1 MLKRCLSP
9 LTLVNQVAL
18 IVLLS
23 TAIGLAGM
31 AVSGWL
37 VQGVQGSAH
46 AINKAGS
53 LRMQSYR
60 LLAAVP
66 LSEKDKPLI
75 KEMEQTAFSAELT
88 RAAERDGQ
96 LAQLQGLQDY
106 WRNELIPALM
116 RAQNRETVSADV
128 SQFVAGLDQLVSGF
142 DRTTEMRIETVVLVH
157 RVMAVFMALLLVFTI
172 IWLRARL
179 LQPWRQLLAMAS
191 AVSHRDFTQRANI
204 SGRNEMAMLGTALN
218 NMSAELAESY
228 AVLEQRVQEKTAGLE
243 HKNQILSFLWQA
255 NRRLHSRAPLCERLS
270 PVLNGLQNLTL
281 LRDIEL
287 RVYDT
292 DDEENHQEFTCQPDM
307 TCDDKGCQL
316 CPRGILPVGDRGT
329 TLKWRLADSHTQY
342 GILLATLPQGRHLS
356 HDQQV
361 ALISAAMYGVFLLI
375 QTKTHQ
381 SLFVYEHEDDS
392 DDDDP
397 HHGKPSAHSSL
408 WHAIWLI
415 VHLIAVIAVTKMNAS
430 PLETLLDSMNA
441 PVAFTG
447 FLVALLILSPEGLGA
462 LKAVLN
468 NQVQRAM
475 NLFFGSVLA
484 TISLTVPVVT
494 LIAFMTGN
502 ELQFALG
509 APEMVVM
516 VASLVLCHIS
526 FSTGRTNV
534 LNGAAHLALFA
545 AYLMTI
551 FA

>member
-1 MLKRCLSP
+1 MSNAQEAVKTRHKETSLIFPVLALVVLFLWGSSQ
-9 LTLVNQVAL
+9 TLPVVIGINLLAL
-18 IVLLS
+18 IGILSSAFSVVRHADVL
-23 TAIGLAGM
+23 
-31 AVSGWL
+31 
-37 VQGVQGSAH
+37 AH
-46 AINKAGS
+46 RLGEPYGS
-53 LRMQSYR
+53 LI
-60 LLAAVP
+60 
-66 LSEKDKPLI
+66 LSLSVVILEVSLI
-75 KEMEQTAFSAELT
+75 S
-88 RAAERDGQ
+88 
-96 LAQLQGLQDY
+96 
-106 WRNELIPALM
+106 ALM
-116 RAQNRETVSADV
+116 ATGDAAPTLMRDTLYSIIMIVTG
-128 SQFVAGLDQLVSGF
+128 GLVGF
-142 DRTTEMRIETVVLVH
+142 SLLLGGRKFATQYMNLFGIKQYLIALFPLAIIVLV
-157 RVMAVFMALLLVFTI
+157 FPMALPAANFSTGQALL
-172 IWLRARL
+172 
-179 LQPWRQLLAMAS
+179 
-191 AVSHRDFTQRANI
+191 
-204 SGRNEMAMLGTALN
+204 
-218 NMSAELAESY
+218 
-228 AVLEQRVQEKTAGLE
+228 
-243 HKNQILSFLWQA
+243 
-255 NRRLHSRAPLCERLS
+255 
-270 PVLNGLQNLTL
+270 
-281 LRDIEL
+281 
-287 RVYDT
+287 
-292 DDEENHQEFTCQPDM
+292 
-307 TCDDKGCQL
+307 
-316 CPRGILPVGDRGT
+316 
-329 TLKWRLADSHTQY
+329 
-342 GILLATLPQGRHLS
+342 
-356 HDQQV
+356 V

-397 HHGKPSAHSSL
+397 HHGKPSVHSSL

-415 VHLIAVIAVTKMNAS
+415 IHLIAVIAVTKMNAS
-430 PLETLLDSMNA
+430 SLETLLDSMNA

>member
-1 MLKRCLSP
+1 MSNAQEAVKTRHKETSLIFPVLALVVLFLWGSSQ
-9 LTLVNQVAL
+9 TLPVVIAINLLAL
-18 IVLLS
+18 IGILSSAFSVVRHADVL
-23 TAIGLAGM
+23 
-31 AVSGWL
+31 
-37 VQGVQGSAH
+37 AH
-46 AINKAGS
+46 RLGEPYGS
-53 LRMQSYR
+53 LI
-60 LLAAVP
+60 
-66 LSEKDKPLI
+66 LSLSVVILEVSLI
-75 KEMEQTAFSAELT
+75 S
-88 RAAERDGQ
+88 
-96 LAQLQGLQDY
+96 
-106 WRNELIPALM
+106 ALM
-116 RAQNRETVSADV
+116 ATGDAAPTLMRDTLYSIIMIVTG
-128 SQFVAGLDQLVSGF
+128 GLVGF
-142 DRTTEMRIETVVLVH
+142 SLLLGGRKFATQYMNLFGIKQYLIALFPLAIIVLV
-157 RVMAVFMALLLVFTI
+157 FPMALPAANFSTGQALL
-172 IWLRARL
+172 
-179 LQPWRQLLAMAS
+179 
-191 AVSHRDFTQRANI
+191 
-204 SGRNEMAMLGTALN
+204 
-218 NMSAELAESY
+218 
-228 AVLEQRVQEKTAGLE
+228 
-243 HKNQILSFLWQA
+243 
-255 NRRLHSRAPLCERLS
+255 
-270 PVLNGLQNLTL
+270 
-281 LRDIEL
+281 
-287 RVYDT
+287 
-292 DDEENHQEFTCQPDM
+292 
-307 TCDDKGCQL
+307 
-316 CPRGILPVGDRGT
+316 
-329 TLKWRLADSHTQY
+329 
-342 GILLATLPQGRHLS
+342 
-356 HDQQV
+356 V

-397 HHGKPSAHSSL
+397 HHGKPSAHSSVS
-408 WHAIWLI
+408 HAIWLI
-415 VHLIAVIAVTKMNAS
+415 IHLIAVIAVTKMNAS